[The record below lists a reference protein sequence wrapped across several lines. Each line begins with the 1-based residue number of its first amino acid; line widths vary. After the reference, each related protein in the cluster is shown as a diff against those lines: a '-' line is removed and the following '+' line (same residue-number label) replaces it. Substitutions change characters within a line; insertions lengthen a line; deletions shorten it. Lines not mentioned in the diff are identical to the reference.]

1 MEILNNFYNAIILSQ
16 EIIITT
22 VFLVLILV
30 IALLIGW
37 NSNRSRPYTLEMM
50 LRWLNEKYEKNEIQ
64 KKEYTD
70 VKDVLEKSFNQINYY
85 LKSYS
90 KRK

>member
-1 MEILNNFYNAIILSQ
+1 MEILNNFYNEIISSQ

-37 NSNRSRPYTLEMM
+37 NINRSRPYTLEMM